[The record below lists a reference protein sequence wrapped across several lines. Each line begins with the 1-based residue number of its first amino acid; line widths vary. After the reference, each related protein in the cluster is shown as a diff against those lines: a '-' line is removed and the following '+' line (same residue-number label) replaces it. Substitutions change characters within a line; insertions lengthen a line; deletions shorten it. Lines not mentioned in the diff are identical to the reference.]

1 MSEAELNLVK
11 EFYSGL
17 IQGLNQA
24 IVGQSEIK
32 RFTILSLFA
41 EGNVLLEGM
50 PGLGKTVT
58 VKTLAKLLGLD
69 FKRVQFTPDLM
80 PSDIL
85 GSEVLE
91 NLTDGSKRLVFKEGP
106 IFTNFLL
113 ADEINRAS
121 PKTQSALLEAME
133 EKQVSVHGVS
143 RPLPSPFFVVAT
155 QNPIE
160 LEGTY
165 PLPEAQLDRFLVKLV
180 VRPPSEDELIE
191 IILQETSGDKIEIQP
206 IVSREESEKILFL
219 AKKLIR
225 EVVISEKLLKVISRI
240 VTSLN
245 PQSPKAIDPAKKY
258 IRHGPGPRAS
268 LAIAKIAKGLAL
280 SEGRVYVTLEDV
292 REALTPTLRHR
303 LILSF
308 EGEAEGI
315 DSDLIINEIK
325 SF

>member
-280 SEGRVYVTLEDV
+280 SEGRIYVTLEDV